1 MNMHMIASSPLKNNY
16 NHVRNKIGKILML
29 ALLLQGGASLA
40 QGQVST
46 VKISGKAADTGSG
59 YVYLQRFD
67 DKVFSTLDSA
77 RIEKGQFQINTK
89 IELPELYG
97 LTLDK
102 NQSPLYVFIDSERIS
117 VDLIPDSYYRNSRVT
132 GSKAQDLFTEYKKL
146 DNESLKIDSFI
157 HANPKSIV
165 SAYVLYRNFSYRLS
179 PDEIDRNLGLLD
191 PTLQQSQYANELR
204 KLSGVLRTV
213 EPGKKAP
220 DFTLNDPEGQPVKLS
235 DHRGKY
241 LLVDFWASWCGP
253 CRRENPNLVKA
264 WQKYKDKGFDVF
276 GVSLDRK
283 KENWLKAIKDDQLT
297 WTQVSDLKFWNSE
310 AAKLYG
316 VRAIPS
322 NLLLSPD
329 GTIIAKNLTGDAL
342 HAKLEEL
349 LGK

>member
-1 MNMHMIASSPLKNNY
+1 MAINMQRISSSIAKTA
-16 NHVRNKIGKILML
+16 VL
-29 ALLLQGGASLA
+29 ALLLTSGSGMA
-40 QGQVST
+40 QDKLSAVS
-46 VKISGKAADTGSG
+46 ISGKATDTGSG

-67 DKVFSTLDSA
+67 DKVFFTVDSA
-77 RIEKGQFQINTK
+77 KIQNGQFRLNTNIK
-89 IELPELYG
+89 LPELYG

-102 NQSPLYVFIDSERIS
+102 AQNPLYVFIDSESIS
-117 VDLIPDSYYRNSRVT
+117 ADLIPDANYSNSKIT
-132 GSKAQDLFTEYKKL
+132 GSKAQDLFNEYKRL

-157 HANPKSIV
+157 NANPRSIV

-179 PDEIDRNLGLLD
+179 SDEIDRNLSLLD
-191 PTLQQSQYANELR
+191 PSLRQTQYASELR
-204 KLSGVLRTV
+204 KLSDILRTV

-220 DFTLNDPEGQPVKLS
+220 DFTLNDPQGQPVKLS

-283 KENWLKAIKDDQLT
+283 KENWVKAIKDDQLS

-322 NLLLSPD
+322 NVLLSPD
-329 GTIIAKNLTGDAL
+329 GTIIAKNLTGEAL
-342 HAKLEEL
+342 HLKLEEL
-349 LGK
+349 LGSKN

>member
-1 MNMHMIASSPLKNNY
+1 MIDIAMKMRK
-16 NHVRNKIGKILML
+16 VFKIFLL

-40 QGQVST
+40 QGKVST
-46 VKISGKAADTGSG
+46 VSITGKAADTGSG

-67 DKVFSTLDSA
+67 DKVFFTVDSA
-77 RIEKGQFQINTK
+77 RMENGRFQIDTK

-102 NQSPLYVFIDSERIS
+102 NQNPLYVFIDSERIS
-117 VDLIPDSYYRNSRVT
+117 VDLKPDSYYGKSTVT
-132 GSKAQDLFTEYKKL
+132 GSKAQDLFNEYKKL
-146 DNESLKIDSFI
+146 DDESLKIDSFI
-157 HANPKSIV
+157 NTNPRSIV
-165 SAYVLYRNFSYRLS
+165 SAYVLYRHFSYRLS

-191 PTLQQSQYANELR
+191 RSLQQTQYARELR

-220 DFTLNDPEGQPVKLS
+220 DFTLNDQHGQPVKLS

-264 WQKYKDKGFDVF
+264 WQKYKDQGFDVF

-283 KENWLKAIKDDQLT
+283 KENWLKAIKDDRLT

-329 GTIIAKNLTGDAL
+329 GTILAKNLTGEAL
-342 HAKLEEL
+342 HSKLEEL
-349 LGK
+349 LGKQVSEKK

>member
-1 MNMHMIASSPLKNNY
+1 
-16 NHVRNKIGKILML
+16 ML
-29 ALLLQGGASLA
+29 ALLLKSGAGLA
-40 QGQVST
+40 QGKVST
-46 VKISGKAADTGSG
+46 VHISGKAADTGSG

-67 DKVFSTLDSA
+67 DKVFFVVDSA
-77 RIEKGQFQINTK
+77 KIEKGQFRISAK

-102 NQSPLYVFIDSERIS
+102 NQSPLYLFIDSERIS
-117 VDLIPDSYYRNSRVT
+117 VDLNPDSYYSKSKVT
-132 GSKAQDLFTEYKKL
+132 GSNSQNLFNEYKKL
-146 DNESLKIDSFI
+146 NDESLKIDSFI
-157 HANPKSIV
+157 NANPKSIV

-191 PTLQQSQYANELR
+191 PSLQQTQYANELR

-213 EPGKKAP
+213 EPGKQAP
-220 DFTLNDPEGQPVKLS
+220 DFTLNDPQGKPVKLS
-235 DHRGKY
+235 DHKGKY
-241 LLVDFWASWCGP
+241 LLIDFWASWCGP

-283 KENWLKAIKDDQLT
+283 KENWVKAIKDDQLT

-322 NLLLSPD
+322 NILLSPD
-329 GTIIAKNLTGDAL
+329 GTIIAKNLTGEAL
-342 HAKLEEL
+342 HVKLEEL
-349 LGK
+349 LVK

>member
-1 MNMHMIASSPLKNNY
+1 MLIKNKW
-16 NHVRNKIGKILML
+16 NKIVIL
-29 ALLLQGGASLA
+29 ALLLQGGAGFA
-40 QGQVST
+40 QG
-46 VKISGKAADTGSG
+46 KISPVAITGKAADAGSG

-67 DKVFSTLDSA
+67 NKLFLTVDSA
-77 RIEKGQFQINTK
+77 RIEKGQFRMNTK

-97 LTLDK
+97 FTLDK
-102 NQSPLYVFIDSERIS
+102 SQSPLYVFIDSERIN
-117 VDLIPDSYYRNSRVT
+117 VDLISGSYYSNSKVT
-132 GSKAQDLFTEYKKL
+132 GSNAQDLFAEYKKL

-157 HANPKSIV
+157 NRNPKSIV

-191 PTLQQSQYANELR
+191 PSLQNTQYANALR
-204 KLSGVLRTV
+204 ELSGVLRTV

-220 DFTLNDPEGQPVKLS
+220 DFSLNDPEGRPLKLS
-235 DHRGKY
+235 DHKGKY

-253 CRRENPNLVKA
+253 CRQENPNLVKA
-264 WQKYKDKGFDVF
+264 WRKYKDKGFDVF

-283 KENWLKAIKDDQLT
+283 KENWIKAIKDDQLT

-322 NLLLSPD
+322 NVLLSPD
-329 GTIIAKNLTGDAL
+329 GTIVAKNLTGEAL
-342 HAKLEEL
+342 QRKLEEL

>member
-1 MNMHMIASSPLKNNY
+1 MK
-16 NHVRNKIGKILML
+16 NKIGKILML
-29 ALLLQGGASLA
+29 ALLLQGGASQV
-40 QGQVST
+40 QGKVRA
-46 VKISGKAADTGSG
+46 VNISGKAADTGSG

-67 DKVFSTLDSA
+67 NKMFFTVDSA

-89 IELPELYG
+89 IEFPELYG
-97 LTLDK
+97 LTLNK

-117 VDLIPDSYYRNSRVT
+117 VDLISESYYSNSIVT

-157 HANPKSIV
+157 NANPKSIV

-179 PDEIDRNLGLLD
+179 PDEIDRNLSLLD
-191 PTLQQSQYANELR
+191 PSLHQTQYAGALRELV
-204 KLSGVLRTV
+204 GVLRTV

-220 DFTLNDPEGQPVKLS
+220 DFTLNDPQGRPVKLS

-241 LLVDFWASWCGP
+241 LLVDFWASWCPP
-253 CRRENPNLVKA
+253 CRQENPNLVKA
-264 WQKYKDKGFDVF
+264 WQKYQNKGFDVF

-283 KENWLKAIKDDQLT
+283 KENWIKAIKDDQLT
-297 WTQVSDLKFWNSE
+297 WTHVSDLKFWNSE

-322 NLLLSPD
+322 NLLLGPD
-329 GTIIAKNLTGDAL
+329 GTIIAKNLTGEAL
-342 HAKLEEL
+342 HVKLEEL